1 MKRNKLIATL
11 IVFVLMISIISCYG
25 LDNSHIYDYDN
36 NIYTST
42 TELEN
47 IQTEFPITVN
57 KIQTDNDKFTIV
69 YKLFNIFTVKRVQA
83 KVLDPQKVFLGGMPI
98 GVSIGSNGLII
109 ANISSIITLNGSVS
123 PATQAGLKV
132 GDEILSINDNQ
143 ISSTEQFINEINN
156 SNGNYIKLS
165 IKRNGTIEQINIKPH
180 KDLLTGK
187 YMLGISVRDG
197 VSGIGTMTY
206 IKDDNRYGA
215 LGHPISEVGTSE
227 DINKGTIYT
236 CEIYG
241 AIKGEK
247 GKPGELKGYYNS
259 SNEIGSVDKNTNY
272 GIFGNIEKTIPSDME
287 TIELGGIA
295 TAKPGKALIYTTVDN
310 NGRQPYAIEIVK
322 TEYQKYPDNKGMI
335 IHVTDEKLLEKTGGI
350 VQGMSGSPIVQDGK
364 LVGAVSHVF
373 INDPTRGY
381 GMYIDWMIN
390 N

>member
-83 KVLDPQKVFLGGMPI
+83 KVLEPQKVYLGGMPI
-98 GVSIGSNGLII
+98 GVSIGSNGLIV

-143 ISSTEQFINEINN
+143 ISSTEQFIKEINN
-156 SNGNYIKLS
+156 SDGNYIKLT
-165 IKRNGTIEQINIKPH
+165 IKRNGNIEQINIKPH

-215 LGHPISEVGTSE
+215 LGHPISEVSTSE

-241 AIKGEK
+241 SIKGEK

-259 SNEIGSVDKNTNY
+259 NNEIGTVDKNTNY
-272 GIFGNIEKTIPSDME
+272 GIFGNIEKTLPSDME

-295 TAKPGKALIYTTVDN
+295 AAKPGKALIYTTVDN

-322 TEYQKYPDNKGMI
+322 TEYQKFPDNKGMI